1 MPRGQKTPIELKEKC
16 KAIVA
21 ATGNIGEAS
30 RQTGIPRNTIK
41 GWVDETD
48 GFEQVRKD
56 KKQEFIDNSWQ
67 IINSAQELIKSRI
80 KRAKEFDE
88 LLDMQIE
95 LTRNDDTLS
104 AQEKVNEIEILLQ
117 KKAENTKDLSVILG
131 TLYDK
136 QALANKEATAIVDG
150 NIGIKKFEDL

>member
-48 GFEQVRKD
+48 DFEQVRKD
-56 KKQEFIDNSWQ
+56 KKQEFINKSWD
-67 IINSAQELIKSRI
+67 IIGKAQKLIDKRMNRAIEFEDEIDALINRIAIDDSLTDAEIKGIITKIRKLKLESATELS
-80 KRAKEFDE
+80 
-88 LLDMQIE
+88 
-95 LTRNDDTLS
+95 T
-104 AQEKVNEIEILLQ
+104 
-117 KKAENTKDLSVILG
+117 VIG

>member
-67 IINSAQELIKSRI
+67 IINSAQELIKNRI

-150 NIGIKKFEDL
+150 NIGLKKFEDL

>member
-1 MPRGQKTPIELKEKC
+1 MPRGQKTPIELREKC

-21 ATGNIGEAS
+21 STGSIGEAS

-150 NIGIKKFEDL
+150 NIGLKKFEDL